1 MKTFLVT
8 YSLNSYTKY
17 YEPLSERLKGF
28 PRWAKILPRTWI
40 IRSSIPI
47 DRIRNIL
54 SNRIKGEGQILVIE
68 VSNSKWAAFDVDED
82 VAEWMKK
89 NV

>member
-1 MKTFLVT
+1 MKTYLVT
-8 YSLNSYTKY
+8 YSLNSYTQY
-17 YEPLSERLKGF
+17 YEPLSERLKRF
-28 PRWAKILPRTWI
+28 PRWAKIFPRTWI

-47 DRIRNIL
+47 ERIRNIL
-54 SNRIKGEGQILVIE
+54 SNRIKGEGQILVVE
-68 VSNSKWAAFDVDED
+68 VSNSKWAAFNVDED